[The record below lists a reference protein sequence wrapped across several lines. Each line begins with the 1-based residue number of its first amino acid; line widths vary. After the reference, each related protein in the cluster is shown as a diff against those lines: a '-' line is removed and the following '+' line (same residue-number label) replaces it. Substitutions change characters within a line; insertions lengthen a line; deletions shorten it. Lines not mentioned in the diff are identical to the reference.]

1 MAVNTDY
8 SNEILVSDLKA
19 GSHTA
24 FKIIYDHYYSKIYA
38 VAFKYL
44 KEENMAEDAVQEI
57 FIKLWVNRQN
67 LDVNLTPRGFLF
79 KCLKFH
85 VLNTIRNQSRVL
97 IKQYE
102 IAYHTPAFHK
112 EVEEDLLLKES
123 IKDMEQ
129 AIEKL
134 SPQKKLIFKLRTVEG
149 LNNDQVSKKLGL
161 SINTVKFQF
170 SQASKALR
178 KYMKLYSH
186 LPMIIFLIC
195 YKK

>member
-1 MAVNTDY
+1 MAVNSDS
-8 SNEILVSDLKA
+8 SNEILVSSLKA
-19 GSHTA
+19 GGHAA
-24 FKIIYDHYYSKIYA
+24 FKTIYDQYYQKIYA

-44 KEENMAEDAVQEI
+44 KDEAMAEDAVQEI
-57 FIKLWVNRQN
+57 FIKLWVNRES
-67 LDVNLTPRGFLF
+67 LDVNLTPKGFLF

-85 VLNTIRNQSRVL
+85 VLNVIRNQNRALV
-97 IKQYE
+97 KQYE
-102 IAYHTPAFHK
+102 IAYQSPGFHK
-112 EVEEDLLLKES
+112 EVEEGLLLKES
-123 IKDMEQ
+123 IKDMQQ

-134 SPQKKLIFKLRTVEG
+134 SPQKRLIFKLRTVEG
-149 LNNDQVSKKLGL
+149 LNNEQVSRQLGL

-186 LPMIIFLIC
+186 LPVIIFLIC

>member
-1 MAVNTDY
+1 MIVNADS
-8 SNEILVSDLKA
+8 SNETLVSSLKA
-19 GSHTA
+19 GDHTA
-24 FKIIYDHYYSKIYA
+24 FKTIYDQYYSKIYA

-57 FIKLWVNRQN
+57 FIKLWVNREN
-67 LDVNLTPRGFLF
+67 LDVNLTPKGFLF

-85 VLNTIRNQSRVL
+85 VLNVIRNQSRVL

-102 IAYHTPAFHK
+102 IAYNSPAFHK
-112 EVEEDLLLKES
+112 EVEESLLLKES
-123 IKDMEQ
+123 MKDVQQ

-134 SPQKKLIFKLRTVEG
+134 SPQKRLIFKLRTIEG
-149 LNNDQVSKKLGL
+149 LNNEQVSQKLGL

-186 LPMIIFLIC
+186 IPVIIFLIC

>member
-24 FKIIYDHYYSKIYA
+24 FKTIYDHYYSKIYA

-178 KYMKLYSH
+178 EYMKLYSH

>member
-1 MAVNTDY
+1 VAVNTDY